1 MMVTGP
7 KMRAVGDVKFSTYFE
22 STASG
27 IFGSPDKGSERKTA
41 NYSKTFDV
49 GHWKNGITF
58 RLDGLSR
65 RQSGLVEMSGRTGI
79 TSQVVIS
86 VRWP

>member
-22 STASG
+22 SRASG

-49 GHWKNGITF
+49 GHWKKERNHLPF
-58 RLDGLSR
+58 RWAKQETEWFGGNEGEDRYNQSR
-65 RQSGLVEMSGRTGI
+65 LLYL
-79 TSQVVIS
+79 
-86 VRWP
+86 